1 MLIQQLKELEKDGIV
16 TRTVYRQRPPRVDTR
31 LPTWAKPWG
40 RLWPNSS
47 IGPYMRNEGKPKGR
61 VPGGAR
67 WSSRDYLIDEMDV
80 ADENDGG
87 LTRAMAKLLKDQDRQ
102 APEIASTAQ

>member
-61 VPGGAR
+61 VPGGLAGAAATISLMR
-67 WSSRDYLIDEMDV
+67 WMWP
-80 ADENDGG
+80 
-87 LTRAMAKLLKDQDRQ
+87 TRTTGD
-102 APEIASTAQ
+102 